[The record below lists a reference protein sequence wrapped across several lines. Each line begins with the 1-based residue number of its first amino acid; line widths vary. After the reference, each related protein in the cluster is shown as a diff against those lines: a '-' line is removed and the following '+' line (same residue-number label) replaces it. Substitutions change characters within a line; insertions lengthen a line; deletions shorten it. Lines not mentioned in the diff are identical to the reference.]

1 MKVLLIINCR
11 FIYSMSS
18 KLTSEILCNGYIKVD
33 GKKIVDIGQMEN
45 INSDYLYDNEIIDA
59 KDCDIYP
66 GFIDSHTHLG
76 MFTNG
81 EGYEYSDA
89 NETSDNLTPNLR
101 SIDSINSF
109 DISFKEAL
117 YSGITSAVISPGSS
131 NPIAGKILA
140 VKTYGHRIDD
150 MVIKDPVAIKFSLGE
165 NSKSSGC
172 VDDAK
177 SCKTR
182 MGVACAIREMLF
194 KSKIYLKNRSKKSF
208 DYNDYEDKYEA
219 LIPLLKGEISA
230 HFHAHRADDIFTA
243 LRICKEFGIKCVI
256 VHGTEA
262 YKITDDLLK
271 EKVDILLG
279 PLICDRSKP
288 ELINANIKSISKIS
302 KSGLKTSITTD
313 HPETPIQYLNI
324 YTALAIA
331 NGMDRM
337 QAIRSITINPAE
349 ICGIDKYVGSL
360 DVGKDAD
367 ILVFENDPFIIGNSP
382 KIIICDGK
390 VVNNNK

>member
-1 MKVLLIINCR
+1 
-11 FIYSMSS
+11 MSR
-18 KLTSEILCNGYIKVD
+18 KLKSEILSDGYIKIKE
-33 GKKIVDIGQMEN
+33 KKIVNIGQMKD
-45 INSDYLYDNEIIDA
+45 INNDYLYGDEIVDA
-59 KDCDIYP
+59 KGCDVYP

-81 EGYEYSDA
+81 ESYEYSDA

-101 SIDSINSF
+101 AIDSVNSF

-150 MVIKDPVAIKFSLGE
+150 MVIKDPVAVKFSLGE
-165 NSKSSGC
+165 NSKSCAGYI
-172 VDDAK
+172 DDAK
-177 SCKTR
+177 NCKTR
-182 MGVACAIREMLF
+182 MGVACLIREMLF
-194 KSKIYLKNRSKKSF
+194 KSRVYLKNRSKKSF
-208 DYNDYEDKYEA
+208 DYNDYDDKYEA

-243 LRICKEFGIKCVI
+243 VRICKEFGIKCVI

-262 YKITDDLLK
+262 YKIANDLFK
-271 EKVDILLG
+271 ENVDILLG

-288 ELINANIKSISKIS
+288 ELINANIRSISEIS
-302 KSGLKTSITTD
+302 KSGLKTAITTD

-324 YTALAIA
+324 YTGLAIS

-337 QAIRSITINPAE
+337 EAIRSITINPAE
-349 ICGIDKYVGSL
+349 ICGIDNYVGSL
-360 DVGKDAD
+360 EVGKDAD
-367 ILVFENDPFIIGNSP
+367 ILIFEKDPFIIGNSP
-382 KIIICDGK
+382 KYIICNGK
-390 VVNNNK
+390 IIDHDKLR